1 MASLA
6 ESLRTQLFANP
17 EGQFVHDVILES
29 CRKNAGKVAI
39 IDTSCSPAR
48 RLTYGAYAELVE
60 RVARN
65 LVASGVRPGEVIG
78 IYLPNCWEFG
88 VAFHAATLAGAI
100 PTALNPTYRDR
111 EVRYQLE
118 NSDAVALITDG
129 ALLTGINLGGLPPFR
144 DVYS

>member
-1 MASLA
+1 MATVA
-6 ESLRTQLFANP
+6 DSLRTQLFADP
-17 EGQFVHDVILES
+17 EGKFVHEVILES
-29 CRKNAGKVAI
+29 CRKHATKIAI

-100 PTALNPTYRDR
+100 PMALNPTYRER
-111 EVRYQLE
+111 EVLNQLE
-118 NSDAVALITDG
+118 NSGAVALITDG
-129 ALLTGINLGGLPPFR
+129 ALLPG
-144 DVYS
+144 